1 MKSKEDK
8 DIIYDNLLNEIK
20 LKKLVNKL
28 VNMNISKEDSKN
40 PFDIKK
46 VWKNQMEKEEKELI
60 KMIYMIV
67 THFEKNPISKIYH
80 FEKFKMFKKIEK
92 YIKKIIKIYEKNFRN
107 GKEIFEIVIF
117 EVVIF
122 EMEKNRF
129 ICLIKDYLIHF

>member
-46 VWKNQMEKEEKELI
+46 V
-60 KMIYMIV
+60 
-67 THFEKNPISKIYH
+67 
-80 FEKFKMFKKIEK
+80 
-92 YIKKIIKIYEKNFRN
+92 
-107 GKEIFEIVIF
+107 
-117 EVVIF
+117 
-122 EMEKNRF
+122 
-129 ICLIKDYLIHF
+129 

>member
-1 MKSKEDK
+1 
-8 DIIYDNLLNEIK
+8 
-20 LKKLVNKL
+20 
-28 VNMNISKEDSKN
+28 
-40 PFDIKK
+40 
-46 VWKNQMEKEEKELI
+46 MEKEEKELI

-67 THFEKNPISKIYH
+67 THFENYHFEKNPISKIYH